1 MSTSSSSSSSSIWV
15 LSNIKLQFFARIRRF
30 LQSKAT
36 RKRCD
41 PSDRFDIAKS
51 RAEQSIKVENIETVQ
66 AMEKHKEEEEEPA
79 ILLQRTVKMLHF
91 GSWEEKEVAAK
102 EIERLAKE
110 DVKVRKLMTELG
122 VVPVLVSMVASQVA
136 SRRRAG
142 LTALIHL
149 ADGTYTLMN
158 IYKVVVV
165 GLAGLDH
172 DSTVTTNQSVEHFKL
187 RQSQSMDG
195 GCIVQG
201 LAFRARNKALIV
213 EAGILSKLPKTI
225 DFVDESTMSEFA
237 ELLLSLSSLANTQF
251 PFTSLDFLP
260 LLRQILETG
269 SSNFDAKGSCLGAL
283 YNLSTVLE
291 NAGPLVSSGVV
302 PTLLELSLVKE
313 ISEKALATLGN
324 LLVTSMGKKEI
335 ENSSMV
341 PKSFIEILSWEDKP
355 KCQELSVYILMILAH
370 QSSSQREKMAQAGI
384 VPMLL
389 EVVLL
394 GSPLAQKRA
403 QKLLQWF
410 KDERQTKMGPHSG
423 PQTPRFAMGSPVNQR
438 DAKEGKK
445 LMKSLVKQSLHR
457 NMEMITQRA
466 NAAGESSKLKSLVI
480 STSSKSLPY

>member
-1 MSTSSSSSSSSIWV
+1 MSKTPSSSIWV
-15 LSNIKLQFFARIRRF
+15 LSKIKLQFFTRIRRF

-41 PSDRFDIAKS
+41 PSDEFDMAKS
-51 RAEQSIKVENIETVQ
+51 RAEHNNKVENLEAVQ
-66 AMEKHKEEEEEPA
+66 VMHKHKEEESE
-79 ILLQRTVKMLHF
+79 ILLQKTVKMLHF
-91 GSWEEKEVAAK
+91 GSCEEKEVAAK
-102 EIERLAKE
+102 EIEKLAKE
-110 DVKVRKLMTELG
+110 DVMVRKLITELG
-122 VVPVLVSMVASQVA
+122 VVPVLVSMVASPA
-136 SRRRAG
+136 AGRRRAG
-142 LTALIHL
+142 LMALIHL
-149 ADGTYTLMN
+149 ADGTYT
-158 IYKVVVV
+158 
-165 GLAGLDH
+165 
-172 DSTVTTNQSVEHFKL
+172 
-187 RQSQSMDG
+187 
-195 GCIVQG
+195 
-201 LAFRARNKALIV
+201 NKALIV

-225 DFVDESTMSEFA
+225 DHVDDSTICAFA

-251 PFTSLDFLP
+251 PLASLHFFP
-260 LLRQILETG
+260 LLRNILETG
-269 SSNFDAKGSCLGAL
+269 SSFDTKKSCLGAL

-302 PTLLELSLVKE
+302 PILLEVSLVKE

-324 LLVTSMGKKEI
+324 LLVSLMGKKAI
-335 ENSSMV
+335 ESNSMV
-341 PKSFIEILSWEDKP
+341 PESFIEILSWEDKP

-370 QSSSQREKMAQAGI
+370 QSSLQREKMVQARI
-384 VPMLL
+384 VPVLL

-403 QKLLQWF
+403 MKLLQWF

-423 PQTPRFAMGSPVNQR
+423 PQTPRFAMGSPLNQT

-457 NMEMITQRA
+457 NVEIITQRA

>member
-1 MSTSSSSSSSSIWV
+1 MSTPSPSSSSSIWV

-66 AMEKHKEEEEEPA
+66 VMEKHKKRGRACDPVTEDCEDASLWELGREGG
-79 ILLQRTVKMLHF
+79 
-91 GSWEEKEVAAK
+91 GSK

-110 DVKVRKLMTELG
+110 DVK
-122 VVPVLVSMVASQVA
+122 VA

-149 ADGTYTLMN
+149 ADGTYT
-158 IYKVVVV
+158 
-165 GLAGLDH
+165 
-172 DSTVTTNQSVEHFKL
+172 
-187 RQSQSMDG
+187 
-195 GCIVQG
+195 
-201 LAFRARNKALIV
+201 NKALIV

-251 PFTSLDFLP
+251 PLTSLDFLP
-260 LLRQILETG
+260 LLREILETG
-269 SSNFDAKGSCLGAL
+269 SSNFDTKGSCLGAL

-291 NAGPLVSSGVV
+291 NAGPLVCSGVV

-324 LLVTSMGKKEI
+324 LLVTSMGKKAI

-355 KCQELSVYILMILAH
+355 KCQELMKGK
-370 QSSSQREKMAQAGI
+370 QRWGHIQ
-384 VPMLL
+384 V
-389 EVVLL
+389 
-394 GSPLAQKRA
+394 
-403 QKLLQWF
+403 
-410 KDERQTKMGPHSG
+410 
-423 PQTPRFAMGSPVNQR
+423 QTPRFAMGSPVNQR

-445 LMKSLVKQSLHR
+445 LMKTTTPLFSSAFASSAPLIAASSSSAISAASADVVIAKALSTGAVEEGQIEEVKGACYGH
-457 NMEMITQRA
+457 
-466 NAAGESSKLKSLVI
+466 
-480 STSSKSLPY
+480 

>member
-1 MSTSSSSSSSSIWV
+1 MSTPSSSSSSSIWV
-15 LSNIKLQFFARIRRF
+15 LSNIQLQFFTRIRRF

-36 RKRCD
+36 RKRCE
-41 PSDRFDIAKS
+41 PSDRFDTAKS
-51 RAEQSIKVENIETVQ
+51 RGEHSKKVENLETVQ
-66 AMEKHKEEEEEPA
+66 VMEKHKEEEKSA
-79 ILLQRTVKMLHF
+79 IMLQRTVKMLHF

-102 EIERLAKE
+102 EIDKLAKE
-110 DVKVRKLMTELG
+110 DVKVRKSITELG
-122 VVPVLVSMVASQVA
+122 VVPVLVSMVASPVA

-142 LTALIHL
+142 LTALINL
-149 ADGTYTLMN
+149 ADGTYT
-158 IYKVVVV
+158 
-165 GLAGLDH
+165 
-172 DSTVTTNQSVEHFKL
+172 
-187 RQSQSMDG
+187 
-195 GCIVQG
+195 
-201 LAFRARNKALIV
+201 NKALIV
-213 EAGILSKLPKTI
+213 EAGILSKLPRTI
-225 DFVDESTMSEFA
+225 DPVDESMRSKLA
-237 ELLLSLSSLANTQF
+237 ELLLSLSSLANPHEF
-251 PFTSLDFLP
+251 LLASLDFLP
-260 LLRQILETG
+260 LLRNILETG
-269 SSNFDAKGSCLGAL
+269 SSFDTKQYCLGAL

-302 PTLLELSLVKE
+302 PILLELSSVKE

-324 LLVTSMGKKEI
+324 LSVTLMGKKAI

-341 PKSFIEILSWEDKP
+341 PESFIEILSWEDKP

-370 QSSSQREKMAQAGI
+370 QSSLQRKKMIQAGI
-384 VPMLL
+384 VPVLL

-438 DAKEGKK
+438 EAKEGKK

-457 NMEMITQRA
+457 NMEIITQRA
-466 NAAGESSKLKSLVI
+466 NAAGESSKLKSLII